1 MSGLRVTPVIFG
13 LGLAAQRRPGY
24 GLIIDGDLEVVTGSP
39 VLIARIAE
47 LIERH
52 GLADIPD
59 DLAGLCPWPAPNP
72 IDRIIDHTPRNP

>member
-13 LGLAAQRRPGY
+13 LVPQHGY
-24 GLIIDGDLEVVTGSP
+24 GLIIDGDLEVITGSP

>member
-1 MSGLRVTPVIFG
+1 MNGIRVTPVIFG
-13 LGLAAQRRPGY
+13 LFPQRGY